1 MNLTITL
8 QERNSR
14 GELLLRTLF
23 GWIYILVPHLFL
35 LVFISIWNSILDFV
49 KFWVVLF
56 TGKIP
61 QSIYEF
67 QKKLWQWKIRLM
79 ASVLNMRDG
88 YPAIGIGANNPDA
101 TIEFENPEKV
111 SRSLVLIRVLFG
123 SIYVG
128 FPHGILLS
136 IIGIAVNFVV
146 FISWWIILFAG
157 VFPSNMHDFLMY
169 YIRWSIRVELYMSY
183 YSDDYPPFHGRE

>member
-23 GWIYILVPHLFL
+23 GWIYIMVPHLFL
-35 LVFISIWNSILDFV
+35 LTFISIWNSILDFV

-56 TGKIP
+56 TGVIP

-67 QKKLWQWKIRLM
+67 QKKLFRWKIRLI
-79 ASVLNMRDG
+79 ASELNMRDG
-88 YPAIGIGANNPDA
+88 YPAIGIDANNPDA

-111 SRSLVLIRVLFG
+111 SRSLVLIRILFG
-123 SIYVG
+123 TIYVG
-128 FPHGILLS
+128 LPHWILLS
-136 IIGIAVNFVV
+136 IIGIAVNFVA
-146 FISWWIILFAG
+146 FISWWVILFTG
-157 VFPSNMHDFLMY
+157 VFPSNMHDFLKY
-169 YIRWSIRVELYMSY
+169 YIRWSIRVDLYMSY
-183 YSDDYPPFHGRE
+183 YCDNYPPFNGRE